1 MEIELQRQ
9 PRIPRGAPNRAR
21 APACHL
27 RVRHVPKS
35 QEIKSAG
42 AFAKLE
48 VPTETRTAERELPAQ
63 KCGVPLRIAA
73 VEGVKPHLEQ
83 AKRCVRRRGC
93 AVVLT
98 AYAAWA
104 QKKAQKK
111 RRTRG

>member
-1 MEIELQRQ
+1 LQIELQRELEFHEV
-9 PRIPRGAPNRAR
+9 PRIALAQ
-21 APACHL
+21 PACHL

-48 VPTETRTAERELPAQ
+48 VLAETRTAERELPAQ

-83 AKRCVRRRGC
+83 AKGCVRRRGC

-98 AYAAWA
+98 AYAA
-104 QKKAQKK
+104 
-111 RRTRG
+111 